1 MALSF
6 AVNYV
11 AVVVATVAALI
22 VGFIWFMPMVF
33 GSRWLAYLGRPGEQ
47 LRPGP
52 EFVLSIASAFVNAW
66 TLAVLA
72 LNLKAASAMDGVVVG
87 VLVWLGFFVTV
98 TTANTVIA
106 KRPWGLWAIDVGHAL
121 VAQVAMAV
129 IVTVMR

>member
-6 AVNYV
+6 AVSYV
-11 AVVVATVAALI
+11 AVVVATVAALVI
-22 VGFIWFMPMVF
+22 GFIWFMPKVF

-52 EFVLSIASAFVNAW
+52 EFALSIASAFVNAW

-72 LNLKAASAMDGVVVG
+72 LNLKAASAMDGVVIG
-87 VLVWLGFFVTV
+87 LLVWLGFFVTV

-129 IVTVMR
+129 IVTLMR